1 MYVVAKTKEM
11 VGGVAH
17 YVQRIYALDIT
28 TGQDRATGGVITI
41 GDTTIGGSDGGYTNT
56 TPISVAGTG
65 AGSDGTTVRFNALRQ
80 LQRPALQLFG
90 GVVYVAWA
98 SHGDNGPYHGW
109 VVGFDAQ
116 TLQPVKVFNTTPGTS
131 ASGVWQ
137 SGGAPAV
144 DAQGNLYFAIGNGF
158 SVAGR
163 KPFDSGNK
171 GPASLGGGGG
181 GLGYAGLDSS
191 VAVTLRSFTSSQ
203 IGLGVN
209 GNFQG
214 QVPT

>member
-1 MYVVAKTKEM
+1 
-11 VGGVAH
+11 
-17 YVQRIYALDIT
+17 
-28 TGQDRATGGVITI
+28 
-41 GDTTIGGSDGGYTNT
+41 
-56 TPISVAGTG
+56 
-65 AGSDGTTVRFNALRQ
+65 
-80 LQRPALQLFG
+80 
-90 GVVYVAWA
+90 
-98 SHGDNGPYHGW
+98 GPYHGW

-158 SVAGR
+158 NFAGR
-163 KPFDSGNK
+163 EPFDSGNN

-191 VAVTLRSFTSSQ
+191 VAVTLRAFTSSQ
-203 IGLGVN
+203 LGLGVN

-214 QVPT
+214 QVPITGIDFNAAAHASP